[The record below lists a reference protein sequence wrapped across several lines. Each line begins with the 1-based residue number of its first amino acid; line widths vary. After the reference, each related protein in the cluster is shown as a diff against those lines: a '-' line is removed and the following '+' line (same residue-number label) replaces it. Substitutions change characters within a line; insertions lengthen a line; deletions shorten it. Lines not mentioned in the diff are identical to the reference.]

1 MTMNKRK
8 MTESQLENIAGHK
21 FKKGQSGNP
30 SGRPKNRINK
40 YLAELL
46 PKSRLKDIKQELT
59 HNEIDTIEKKVLQIE
74 LSDLQLIA
82 KADETPLYLKAL
94 AMAAI
99 IDMKNGKTTTVD
111 KLRDRQYGTVKQN
124 VEVQTDITF
133 SKFLMESAVIED
145 PETNNTE
152 YNE

>member
-8 MTESQLENIAGHK
+8 MTESQLENIACHK

-82 KADETPLYLKAL
+82 KADKTPLYLKAL